1 YDCATFILYF
11 TERLI
16 NNQQFDYYGSCAK
29 DKARKKRLTLA
40 FDIVKDGE
48 RWWKHSDGVI

>member
-11 TERLI
+11 TEQLI